1 MPNTPKESLIIQLS
15 KGNISHFDKAE
26 LSSKIPNC
34 PYTHESCTR
43 YDPVLKYGVCQ
54 THANRH
60 HKSVRCRWLPSWV
73 SDGWHLA
80 VLRGGRLYV

>member
-1 MPNTPKESLIIQLS
+1 MSNIHKESLTNQLS
-15 KGNISHFDKAE
+15 KDSIGQFDKVE

-34 PYTHESCTR
+34 PYKHESCTK
-43 YDPVLKYGVCQ
+43 YDPVLKQGVCQ

-80 VLRGGRLYV
+80 VLQGGHLHV